1 MRARV
6 LRSVSPCFLK
16 ISHFS
21 MSNDRILSPADVA
34 RIVSHMNDEHADD
47 LIRYAQVY
55 AEVTDA
61 EAARMTSID
70 AEGIDLAVTAD
81 GTQTAVRI
89 DFETP
94 LQTVDEARSALV
106 DLAMRARDAAER

>member
-1 MRARV
+1 
-6 LRSVSPCFLK
+6 
-16 ISHFS
+16 
-21 MSNDRILSPADVA
+21 MSNDRILSPADVD
-34 RIVSHMNDEHADD
+34 RIVAHMNDEHADD

-55 AEVTDA
+55 SDVTDA

-70 AEGIDLAVTAD
+70 AEGLDLAVTVD
-81 GTQTAVRI
+81 GTKTAVRI